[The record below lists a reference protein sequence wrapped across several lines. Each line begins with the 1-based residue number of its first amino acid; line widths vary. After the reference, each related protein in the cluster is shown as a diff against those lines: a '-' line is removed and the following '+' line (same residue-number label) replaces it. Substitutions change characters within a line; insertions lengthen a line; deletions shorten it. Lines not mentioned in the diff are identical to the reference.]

1 LGIQIKGGNAALVAL
16 ASEPYPN
23 AVARRSLQPV
33 GTPVTERAVPV
44 AIFKSEPAVRRHYLR
59 KWLKDPTHSAFDIR
73 SVLDWNYYID
83 RLAKAIQ
90 KIITIPAAMQ
100 RVCARSFSALGF
112 VPLRQHS
119 AGMLL
124 TYNIACT
131 GAEAGY

>member
-1 LGIQIKGGNAALVAL
+1 M
-16 ASEPYPN
+16 
-23 AVARRSLQPV
+23 QPV

-59 KWLKDPTHSAFDIR
+59 HWLKDPTHSAFDIR

-100 RVCARSFSALGF
+100 RVCNRF
-112 VPLRQHS
+112 
-119 AGMLL
+119 AGSL
-124 TYNIACT
+124 AC
-131 GAEAGY
+131 GC